1 MMVSLISLICL
12 SKVWYMFSHIAF
24 CLFAGDGYNL
34 PIELIG
40 VDPIKF
46 KVGDEAIVDG
56 EIVTVVKVHIDRP
69 PQEYYTILKRDG
81 KKFFAISYPNIVG
94 VECDSSIYC

>member
-12 SKVWYMFSHIAF
+12 SKVCCMFSHIAF
-24 CLFAGDGYNL
+24 CLSAGDGDNL

-56 EIVTVVKVHIDRP
+56 EVVTVVKVHIDRP

-94 VECDSSIYC
+94 VECDWSV